1 MNDQLLTAIVG
12 GVIGALFATFLMLVG
27 GKYWKEIIVPWYED
41 RIYKDIRIAGD
52 WKTLGDEDGIKFNE
66 NAKIQQKAHHI
77 SGEIIYK
84 TESEVNKYEFEGEFK
99 NLILTARYWVKG
111 ESNLDRG
118 TFTLMLRNNG
128 RMLKGFYAWYQDD
141 RNDVVSGSYEWTKS

>member
-1 MNDQLLTAIVG
+1 MGDQLLTAIVG
-12 GVIGALFATFLMLVG
+12 GVIGALIATFLMLVG

-41 RIYKDIRIAGD
+41 KIYKDIRIAGD

-66 NAKIQQKAHHI
+66 NAKIQQKAHCI

-84 TESEVNKYEFEGEFK
+84 TESEVNEYEFEGEFK

-128 RMLKGFYAWYQDD
+128 RMLKGFYAWYLDD
-141 RNDVVSGSYEWTKS
+141 RNGVVSGSYEWTKP